1 MESQTEVLLSTRW
14 WMRSWITA
22 VSWWSCWAATWTTL
36 TTHAWR
42 SWSSFSFWWRSVLEL
57 GQQRLCSQFFLF
69 FFLTERLQ
77 ACIPEVNCW
86 SICVLQWIV
95 AVMFNCV
102 LCVCVCVLMV
112 GLLGWG
118 CVFFGGGAPFFLL
131 FILYELVLEINVNN
145 LINAP
150 HLIQNK
156 KKSVVGVSPNS
167 G

>member
-57 GQQRLCSQFFLF
+57 GQQRLCSQFF
-69 FFLTERLQ
+69 FLTERLQ

-102 LCVCVCVLMV
+102 LCVCVCV
-112 GLLGWG
+112 
-118 CVFFGGGAPFFLL
+118 CFGGG
-131 FILYELVLEINVNN
+131 
-145 LINAP
+145 
-150 HLIQNK
+150 
-156 KKSVVGVSPNS
+156 VVGVGVFFLGGRVWGGGSFLFIVYFIWTGAGNKCQ
-167 G
+167 